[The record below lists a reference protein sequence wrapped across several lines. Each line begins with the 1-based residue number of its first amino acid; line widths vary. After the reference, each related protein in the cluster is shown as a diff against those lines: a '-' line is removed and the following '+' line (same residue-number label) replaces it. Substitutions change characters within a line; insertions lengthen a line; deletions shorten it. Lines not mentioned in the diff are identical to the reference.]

1 MLKKNK
7 KEKAGPGWAEVILG
21 AILAVALG
29 VVLGAAYMVNLPV
42 KKVTSIPKDA
52 PSGAVFY
59 IEGSKDMS
67 TAGVTEKRRLLDAGE
82 TVEVDEGEMNALFG
96 TLVKASAPAPAP
108 SKPGDKTPPPP
119 AADAKILE
127 TSALNARIH
136 DQKIQFGDTAT
147 LSLFGITD
155 AVIVQATGT
164 FEKGSSGYE
173 FEPETILVGGCPV
186 QRLIFLRGWIMN
198 KLLFTSRAPDD
209 LAAAWSKLS
218 DVSIDGTKLRL
229 KSP

>member
-29 VVLGAAYMVNLPV
+29 AVLGAAYMVNLPV
-42 KKVTSIPKDA
+42 KKVTAIPKDA
-52 PSGAVFY
+52 PAGAIFY

-67 TAGVTEKRRLLDAGE
+67 MSGVTEKRRLLDAGE

-96 TLVKASAPAPAP
+96 SLVKESAPAPAP
-108 SKPGDKTPPPP
+108 SKPGDKGPPP
-119 AADAKILE
+119 ASANAKLLE
-127 TSALNARIH
+127 TSALNARIK

-147 LSLFGITD
+147 ITLFGVSD

-173 FEPETILVGGCPV
+173 FEPESIYVGGCPV
-186 QRLIFLRGWIMN
+186 QRLLFLRGWIMN

-229 KSP
+229 KAP

>member
-42 KKVTSIPKDA
+42 KKVPSIPKDA

-67 TAGVTEKRRLLDAGE
+67 TTGVTEKRRLFDAGE

-108 SKPGDKTPPPP
+108 SKPGDKTPPP
-119 AADAKILE
+119 ADAKFLE
-127 TSALNARIH
+127 MSALNARIH

-198 KLLFTSRAPDD
+198 KLLFTSHPPDD